1 MHGGWMLRIRL
12 RRTGAKKKPRYRVVV
27 AEARTR
33 RDGAFVENLGYYDPL
48 TEPATVVIDA
58 DKARD
63 WMAKGASPS
72 DTVARLF
79 RKAGILPPLAA
90 GSAEAVAS
98 SAS

>member
-1 MHGGWMLRIRL
+1 MLRIRL
-12 RRTGAKKKPRYRVVV
+12 RRTGAKKQPRYRVVV

-58 DKARD
+58 EKAVG
-63 WMAKGASPS
+63 WLAQGAQPS

-79 RKAGILPPLAA
+79 RNLGIGLATA
-90 GSAEAVAS
+90 AK
-98 SAS
+98 